1 MDYVW
6 WAFLGLLLYTIASLR
21 HHDNQIYALMDL
33 NDTILKELGYRQEL
47 DEDPAQMSLDDF
59 MEEE

>member
-6 WAFLGLLLYTIASLR
+6 WALWVCCSTLSHPCDIPTTDLR
-21 HHDNQIYALMDL
+21 TDEF

>member
-1 MDYVW
+1 MDVLW
-6 WAFLGLLLYTIASLR
+6 WAFIGLVFYTVASLR

-33 NDTILKELGYRQEL
+33 NDTILKELGFRQEL
-47 DEDPAQMSLDDF
+47 EEDPAQTSLEDF